1 MKKATAAAGSSPA
14 VFVHPS
20 SFILHPSGMSYRAF
34 KRLLGETSLERK
46 CRFLFGAG
54 ILLLITIS
62 FWIYAYQTEHL
73 AYDQTTTT
81 CRVLVNPIFENHH
94 LPEVIKRQR
103 QRIEEMKKALEKL
116 KGSAPP
122 AGKPREAADAEADL
136 LRQRLTESDNELQR
150 LKEARDEA
158 NDLVIGRLG
167 LYQYELICEH
177 KPSTFA
183 DSFERELYKE
193 FKKNDG
199 QKEEETRRRD
209 SEKLLVYYAPV
220 RAGKKCLECH
230 HAGYDK
236 LAENDLMAMVRI
248 RMPTTAIENA
258 FHINRAVLM
267 AIALVTALLIMS
279 GSYIIVRY
287 VIVKPVKHL
296 KEVSDAISAGELNVR
311 SEIQTGDE
319 FEDLSH
325 AFNRMLRNLV
335 SMQDQW
341 RKVNADLDRKVDELA
356 QANMA
361 LYESN
366 RLKSDFLATMSHELR
381 TPLNSIL
388 GFSEVLLSADGLG
401 EKQLRWVRN
410 VKTSGERLLALI
422 NDILDLA
429 KIEAGKMQVRL
440 EDFSIHDV
448 CEGMLNMF
456 RPLAEKKNI
465 DLRGQIAPDI
475 PALRQDLTKL
485 QQILQNLLSNAIKF
499 TPEGGRVLLRAEA
512 DPLHFVLTVSDT
524 GVGIAPEEQEL
535 VFEKFRQSGNPL
547 TREHAG
553 TGLGLSIVRE
563 LSKLLGGEVT
573 LQSELGRGS
582 TFTVRLPLHLSEE
595 PRLEFDLAD
604 ERIDLSKA
612 QRVDVRLYAA
622 TTAPPRAVT
631 KVDRKE
637 ETQVDMPALPPR
649 KPPEEKPNATA
660 DGDGA
665 GAKVEGAR
673 QEPAPGGE
681 S

>member
-1 MKKATAAAGSSPA
+1 
-14 VFVHPS
+14 
-20 SFILHPSGMSYRAF
+20 MSYRAF

-46 CRFLFGAG
+46 CRFLFGAF
-54 ILLLITIS
+54 ILLLMTGS
-62 FWIYAYQTEHL
+62 FWLYAYQTERM
-73 AYDQTTTT
+73 AYDQATTT
-81 CRVLVNPIFENHH
+81 CRLLVNPLLAKEHLRAIQGQEENGFD
-94 LPEVIKRQR
+94 LKQLELAWELDDQKVRELGDLAKYKFY
-103 QRIEEMKKALEKL
+103 RI
-116 KGSAPP
+116 
-122 AGKPREAADAEADL
+122 
-136 LRQRLTESDNELQR
+136 TESNFE
-150 LKEARDEA
+150 
-158 NDLVIGRLG
+158 
-167 LYQYELICEH
+167 
-177 KPSTFA
+177 
-183 DSFERELYKE
+183 DSFERDLIKE
-193 FKKNDG
+193 FAKGGDKPRN
-199 QKEEETRRRD
+199 EATRLRSSDRV
-209 SEKLLVYYAPV
+209 LFYYAAV
-220 RAGKKCLECH
+220 RATKACLACHDHKKLAEDR
-230 HAGYDK
+230 GLTK
-236 LAENDLMAMVRI
+236 FAENDLMAVARVR
-248 RMPTTAIENA
+248 MSTDAIVNA
-258 FHINRAVLM
+258 VDINRAVL
-267 AIALVTALLIMS
+267 ISLALVTVLLTMA
-279 GSYIIVRY
+279 GSWIIVRY

-341 RKVNADLDRKVDELA
+341 RKVNADMDRKVDELA

-388 GFSEVLLSADGLG
+388 GFSEVLLSGNGLTD
-401 EKQLRWVRN
+401 KQQRWVRN
-410 VKTSGERLLALI
+410 IQTSGDKLLNLI

-429 KIEAGKMQVRL
+429 KIEAGKMQLRL
-440 EDFSIHDV
+440 EDFSCHDV
-448 CEGMLNMF
+448 CEGLLNMF

-465 DLRGQIAPDI
+465 DLRGQIDPGI
-475 PALRQDLTKL
+475 PVLRQDVTKL

-512 DPLHFVLTVSDT
+512 DAGQVVLVVTDT

-563 LSKLLGGEVT
+563 LAKLLGGEVT
-573 LQSELGRGS
+573 LRSELGRGS
-582 TFTVRLPLHLSEE
+582 TFTVRLPLQLSEE

-622 TTAPPRAVT
+622 ATPSTTTKVERPEVT
-631 KVDRKE
+631 KVEVPGDGE
-637 ETQVDMPALPPR
+637 AP
-649 KPPEEKPNATA
+649 KPPVEVKPAAEAAAQPEPQPNA
-660 DGDGA
+660 
-665 GAKVEGAR
+665 EGK
-673 QEPAPGGE
+673 G
-681 S
+681 